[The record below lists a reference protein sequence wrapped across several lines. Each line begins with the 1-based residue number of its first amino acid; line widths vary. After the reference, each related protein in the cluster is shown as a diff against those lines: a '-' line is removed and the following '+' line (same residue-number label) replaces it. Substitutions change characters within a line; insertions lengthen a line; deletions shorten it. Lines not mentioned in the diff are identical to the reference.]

1 MQQAI
6 SHRVA
11 RPYTE
16 LAAMYDATLGVPFF
30 VGTRRAF
37 EELVR
42 RYGINFRSAADLG
55 CGTGLFARYLSRRW
69 GVPTLAVDRSPAML
83 AIAMRNCTGCEVGLL
98 QQDIR
103 CLQLPQPVDLV
114 TANFDTLN
122 YLLSGPD
129 LRQTFRRIYVNLRP
143 GGYFIFDL
151 ITPCQPQNSYLV
163 RMKRLPGSAF
173 EPRQQIQW
181 DGLRRVLFTTI
192 VFQKPGSFALVSEC
206 HVERAYSPLQ
216 VARWLEA
223 AGFLIRDILDARTL
237 RMANEC
243 PARIVVVAQKRP
255 AAGVEARGDGYQ
267 RETI

>member
-1 MQQAI
+1 MQQAV

-30 VGTRRAF
+30 VGVRRAF

-42 RYGINFRSAADLG
+42 RYGINFRSAADIG
-55 CGTGLFARYLSRRW
+55 CGTGLFARYLSRCW
-69 GVPTLAVDRSPAML
+69 GVPTFAVDRSPAML
-83 AIAMRNCTGCEVGLL
+83 AIALRNCGGCEVGLL

-122 YLLSGPD
+122 YLLNGPD
-129 LRQTFRRIYVNLRP
+129 LRQTLRL

-151 ITPCQPQNSYLV
+151 ITPCQPQDSYLV
-163 RMKRLPGSAF
+163 RMKRLPGTAL
-173 EPRQQIQW
+173 EPRQQIRW
-181 DGLRRVLFTTI
+181 DGLRRLLFTTI
-192 VFQKPGSFALVSEC
+192 VFPKPGSFALVSEC

-237 RMANEC
+237 RMATGC
-243 PARIVVVAQKRP
+243 PPRIIVVAQKRP
-255 AAGVEARGDGYQ
+255 GGKKGAE
-267 RETI
+267 

>member
-1 MQQAI
+1 MQQAV

-16 LAAMYDATLGVPFF
+16 LAAMYDATLGGPFF

-42 RYGINFRSAADLG
+42 RYGINFRSAADIG

-69 GVPTLAVDRSPAML
+69 GVPTLAVDRSPEML
-83 AIAMRNCTGCEVGLL
+83 RMAMRNCAGCEVGFL
-98 QQDIR
+98 QQDLR
-103 CLQLPQPVDLV
+103 CFQLPKPVDLV

-122 YLLSGPD
+122 YLLNGPD

-151 ITPCQPQNSYLV
+151 ITPCQPQDSYSV
-163 RMKRLPGSAF
+163 RMKRLPGTAL
-173 EPRQQIQW
+173 EPRQKILW
-181 DGLRRVLFTTI
+181 DGLRRLLFTTI
-192 VFQKPGSFALVSEC
+192 FFQKPGSIAIVSEC

-223 AGFLIRDILDARTL
+223 AGFTIRDILDARSL
-237 RMANEC
+237 RMAVAC
-243 PARIVVVAQKRP
+243 PPRIIIIAQKHP
-255 AAGVEARGDGYQ
+255 AWAR
-267 RETI
+267 

>member
-11 RPYTE
+11 GPYTE

-42 RYGINFRSAADLG
+42 RYGINFRSAADIG
-55 CGTGLFARYLSRRW
+55 RGTGLFAGYLSRRW
-69 GVPTLAVDRSPAML
+69 SIPTYAVDRSPAML
-83 AIAMRNCTGCEVGLL
+83 AIAMLNCTGCEVGFL

-122 YLLSGPD
+122 YLLNGPD
-129 LRQTFRRIYVNLRP
+129 LRQTFRRIYVNLRV

-151 ITPCQPQNSYLV
+151 ITPCQPQDSYLV
-163 RMKRLPGSAF
+163 RMRPLPGSAF
-173 EPRQQIQW
+173 EPRQQILW
-181 DGLRRVLFTTI
+181 DGLRRLLFTTI
-192 VFQKPGSFALVSEC
+192 VLHKPGAFALISES

-216 VARWLEA
+216 ATRWLGTA
-223 AGFLIRDILDARTL
+223 RFLIRDILDARTL
-237 RMANEC
+237 RMATGC
-243 PARIVVVAQKRP
+243 PPRIIIVAQKPHEYP
-255 AAGVEARGDGYQ
+255 ARCCQTGVH
-267 RETI
+267 

>member
-1 MQQAI
+1 MSRNHEKGGPPCGRSAFSAQENIRTDPACDLVSEVCTRQILVELMQQAV

-30 VGTRRAF
+30 VGARKAF
-37 EELVR
+37 EEIIK
-42 RYGINFRSAADLG
+42 RYGINFRSAADIG

-83 AIAMRNCTGCEVGLL
+83 AIAMRNCTGCKVGLL

-122 YLLSGPD
+122 YLLNGLD
-129 LRQTFRRIYVNLRP
+129 LRQTFRRIYVNVRP

-151 ITPCQPQNSYLV
+151 ITPCQH
-163 RMKRLPGSAF
+163 RGAAPGSNEASSE
-173 EPRQQIQW
+173 EPLLNLGSRSS
-181 DGLRRVLFTTI
+181 GTACAVCFLRPL
-192 VFQKPGSFALVSEC
+192 SFKNRACSGWSRNATLNALTVPC
-206 HVERAYSPLQ
+206 
-216 VARWLEA
+216 
-223 AGFLIRDILDARTL
+223 
-237 RMANEC
+237 
-243 PARIVVVAQKRP
+243 K
-255 AAGVEARGDGYQ
+255 
-267 RETI
+267 

>member
-1 MQQAI
+1 MQQAV

-37 EELVR
+37 EQLVR
-42 RYGINFRSAADLG
+42 RYGINFRSAADIG
-55 CGTGLFARYLSRRW
+55 CGTGLFAHYLSRRW
-69 GVPTLAVDRSPAML
+69 GVPTYAVDRSPAML

-122 YLLSGPD
+122 YLLNGPD
-129 LRQTFRRIYVNLRP
+129 LRQTFRRIYENLRP

-151 ITPCQPQNSYLV
+151 ITPCQPQDSYLV
-163 RMKRLPGSAF
+163 RMKRLPGTAL
-173 EPRQQIQW
+173 EPRQRILW
-181 DGLRRVLFTTI
+181 DGVRRLLFTTI
-192 VFQKPGSFALVSEC
+192 VFQKPGSFALVSES
-206 HVERAYSPLQ
+206 HVERAYSPLR

-223 AGFLIRDILDARTL
+223 AGFVIRDILDAITL
-237 RMANEC
+237 RIATGC
-243 PARIVVVAQKRP
+243 PPRIIVVAQKCP
-255 AAGVEARGDGYQ
+255 GGKKGAE
-267 RETI
+267 

>member
-1 MQQAI
+1 MQQAV

-16 LAAMYDATLGVPFF
+16 LAATYDATLGVPFF
-30 VGTRRAF
+30 VGVRKAF

-42 RYGINFRSAADLG
+42 RYGINFRSAADIG

-69 GVPTLAVDRSPAML
+69 RVPTVAVDRSPAML
-83 AIAMRNCTGCEVGLL
+83 AIAMRNCAGCEVGLL

-114 TANFDTLN
+114 TAHFDTLN
-122 YLLSGPD
+122 YLLNGPD

-163 RMKRLPGSAF
+163 RMKRLPGTAL
-173 EPRQQIQW
+173 EPRQQILW
-181 DGLRRVLFTTI
+181 DGLRRLLFTTI

-223 AGFLIRDILDARTL
+223 EGFVIRDILDARTL
-237 RMANEC
+237 RIATGC
-243 PARIVVVAQKRP
+243 PLRITIVAQRCP
-255 AAGVEARGDGYQ
+255 GGERRRGKGA
-267 RETI
+267 E